1 MQRIPITAKDLT
13 VLLYKRLQSEETI
26 QIFVKKN
33 SMIEYDSFEKSVI
46 LYSAYKPPKAIRCL
60 RVLFRE
66 LFHTQTPQ

>member
-13 VLLYKRLQSEETI
+13 FLLYKRLQSEDTI
-26 QIFVKKN
+26 QSYVKQD

-46 LYSAYKPPKAIRCL
+46 LYSTDKPPKAIRCL
-60 RVLFRE
+60 RVLFKE